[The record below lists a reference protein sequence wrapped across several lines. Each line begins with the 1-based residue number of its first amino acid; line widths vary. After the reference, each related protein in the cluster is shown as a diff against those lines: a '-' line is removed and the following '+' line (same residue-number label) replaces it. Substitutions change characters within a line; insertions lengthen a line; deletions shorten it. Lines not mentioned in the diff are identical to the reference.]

1 MEPVIHLLPD
11 AVAQQ
16 IAAGEVVERPAAV
29 VKELVENAVDA
40 GARLI
45 TVEIEN
51 GGKTAIRVSDD
62 GCGIA
67 RDQVALAFA
76 RHATSK
82 LQTAEELFA
91 ISHLGFRGEA
101 LCSVAAVAKVE
112 LLTKRRRDE
121 AGSRITAEGGVL
133 GSVTDAGC
141 PDGTTV
147 CVNDLFFNTPAR
159 LKFLRAASS
168 ESAAIGQ
175 VMTRIMLAHPEIAFR
190 FIAQGK
196 TVAATNGDGSLK
208 NTVFAVLGKDVAA
221 HMAQVKSEGEIS
233 VVGMVGLPAVSRS
246 NRSWEF
252 AYVNGRP
259 VLHPGMAK
267 AVENA
272 FGTTLMG
279 GKFPAFVLDIRLP
292 FAMVDVN
299 VHPNKLEVRFADEQ
313 RIYAAVNAAVRQ
325 ALIPAQALP
334 VDMRIKP
341 PVAAPAPAAPA
352 TERSAVEKAA
362 FREYRRQVLTE
373 QQKAVPFRELLR
385 QHPEKP
391 PMPTETAEQSAQ
403 PAESKP
409 CFAPEVKKPEPRQN
423 GTVPESQAA
432 PGFMAKAVERAPE
445 WPASQPSAQP
455 RQEQQSM
462 AEDLP
467 NPALV
472 GRLLGVAFDTYA
484 LVEHGDELL
493 LIDQHAA
500 HERLLYDRY
509 LAAVEK
515 GRTASQQLLLPR
527 TMELNYDERLALEEN
542 QPLLQELGFE
552 IELFGASTC
561 QIRALPFLLGQVSQE
576 ELVRDTLDTLASRM
590 KEHLKEKIMQT
601 ACKHAVKGG
610 DTLDKRE
617 MEELLSLLSRE
628 KAPLSCPHGR
638 PICLRLTRRELEKQ
652 FKRVL

>member
-1 MEPVIHLLPD
+1 MTEPVIHLLPD

-45 TVEIEN
+45 TVEIED
-51 GGKTAIRVSDD
+51 GGKRSIRVSDD

-82 LQTAEELFA
+82 LVRAEELFA

-101 LCSVAAVAKVE
+101 LYSVAAVAKVE

-133 GSVTDAGC
+133 GPVTDAGC
-141 PDGTTV
+141 PDGTTL
-147 CVNDLFFNTPAR
+147 CVRELFYNTPAR
-159 LKFLRAASS
+159 LKFLRAAPS

-190 FIAQGK
+190 FIAQGR
-196 TVAATNGDGSLK
+196 TVAATGGDGSLK
-208 NTVFAVLGKDVAA
+208 NAVFAVLGKEAAA
-221 HMAQVKSEGEIS
+221 HMVAVESQGEIA
-233 VVGMVGLPAVSRS
+233 VCGMVGLPEVSRS

-259 VLHPGMAK
+259 VLHPGIAK

-313 RIYAAVNAAVRQ
+313 RVYAAVNAAVRQ

-341 PVAAPAPAAPA
+341 PVAPPAPPAPAPS
-352 TERSAVEKAA
+352 RSQVEKAA
-362 FREYRRQVLTE
+362 FQEYRRQVLEE
-373 QQKAVPFRELLR
+373 QQKAVPFRDLLR
-385 QHPEKP
+385 QHPERPPTLPPEAPKAAETPAKP
-391 PMPTETAEQSAQ
+391 VEMPARNAEMSVK
-403 PAESKP
+403 PAE
-409 CFAPEVKKPEPRQN
+409 APAEP
-423 GTVPESQAA
+423 V
-432 PGFMAKAVERAPE
+432 RAETPTR
-445 WPASQPSAQP
+445 PVMP
-455 RQEQQSM
+455 REEQQTM
-462 AEDLP
+462 AENLP
-467 NPALV
+467 NPALS
-472 GRLLGVAFDTYA
+472 GRLLGVTFDTYA
-484 LVEHGDELL
+484 LVEHGEELL

-515 GRTASQQLLLPR
+515 GRTASQQLLLPQ

-542 QPLLQELGFE
+542 QPLLRELGFE
-552 IELFGASTC
+552 IELFGGSAC
-561 QIRALPFLLGQVSQE
+561 QIRALPFILGQVSQE
-576 ELVRDTLDTLASRM
+576 ALVRDTLDTLGSRV
-590 KEHLKEKIMQT
+590 KEHLKEKLMQT

-610 DTLDKRE
+610 DALDKRE
-617 MEELLSLLSRE
+617 MEELLALLSRE